1 MSSYQMKVSKF
12 DYILQCFLVQL
23 YLCNKWNYIHVNHKP
38 LNRINILTMHSK
50 FGHRAQPMFINRANL
65 PGFLRPMGPPY
76 DPYGLG

>member
-1 MSSYQMKVSKF
+1 M
-12 DYILQCFLVQL
+12 QL
-23 YLCNKWNYIHVNHKP
+23 YLCNKWNYIHVNRKP

-65 PGFLRPMGPPY
+65 PGFLRPMGLPY